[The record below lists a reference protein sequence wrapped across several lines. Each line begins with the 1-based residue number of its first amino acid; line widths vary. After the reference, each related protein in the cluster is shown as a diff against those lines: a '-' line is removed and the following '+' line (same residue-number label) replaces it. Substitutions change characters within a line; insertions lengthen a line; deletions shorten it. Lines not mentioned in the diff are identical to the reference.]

1 MHSLSPIISNGLTGV
16 NFESRLYRF
25 NNKPV
30 YAMIET
36 GNAGGKVQLTAVLL
50 LLFLVSILL
59 PPAYAADSYPD
70 ASGQSLTIN
79 VYLDSSGKALVTGYA
94 ESIEGL
100 DFLNGSQFRLEN
112 DSHQLYALTAGLTA
126 KEGDLWTL
134 RFDATGDYNDY
145 RVTFYLPNQTSLGEI
160 NISQGLGYLLSASNE
175 SLVADV
181 QGWEVTNPRISIEY
195 RQPLAS
201 NGISQLPLPPGY
213 PGQGT
218 ALMVLII
225 AAALMIA
232 GFGFAVLL
240 QRKRRGQQEPPPR
253 AATKPA
259 QEAERAEEIRFARAE
274 EVAAAQSED
283 SSGRVT
289 LASGP
294 SEAQSP
300 SMPHISAQPDPSAK
314 DDAAPL
320 KNEEASLGAIE
331 PDPYVARAPVP
342 ARPSDSSQLPGSGEF
357 AALSSSPLPQEPS
370 SDEDATARS
379 SSPKKDK
386 SLEKEVVVSSEME
399 AVMQTLTARE
409 RAVMSTLIAH
419 GGRMTQAE
427 IRYETATPKS
437 SLTGILISLERRKL
451 IIKKEWGRTNII
463 ELSEWFL
470 SKKEPS

>member
-1 MHSLSPIISNGLTGV
+1 
-16 NFESRLYRF
+16 
-25 NNKPV
+25 
-30 YAMIET
+30 MIEK
-36 GNAGGKVQLTAVLL
+36 GNAGGKVQLPAVLL
-50 LLFLVSILL
+50 LLFLVLILL
-59 PPAYAADSYPD
+59 QPAYAADSYPD

-94 ESIEGL
+94 ESINGL

-126 KEGDLWTL
+126 KDGDLWTL
-134 RFDATGDYNDY
+134 HFDATGDYDDY

-181 QGWEVTNPRISIEY
+181 QGWEVSNPRISIEY

-201 NGISQLPLPPGY
+201 NGISQLPPPPGY
-213 PGQGT
+213 PDRGT

-225 AAALMIA
+225 AAALMIV

-240 QRKRRGQQEPPPR
+240 QRKRRGQQELPQQT
-253 AATKPA
+253 AIKPA
-259 QEAERAEEIRFARAE
+259 QEAERAEEIRSARAE

-283 SSGRVT
+283 SSGRAT
-289 LASGP
+289 LASSP
-294 SEAQSP
+294 SAAQSL
-300 SMPHISAQPDPSAK
+300 SINQISAQPDPSAK
-314 DDAAPL
+314 DDVPL
-320 KNEEASLGAIE
+320 KNEEASVGTIK
-331 PDPYVARAPVP
+331 PDPYVPRAPEP
-342 ARPSDSSQLPGSGEF
+342 AQPSDSSQPPGSGEF
-357 AALSSSPLPQEPS
+357 AALPSSPLPQEPS
-370 SDEDATARS
+370 SHEDSTPRS
-379 SSPKKDK
+379 SSQRESEDK
-386 SLEKEVVVSSEME
+386 SLEKEVLVSSEME

-409 RAVMSTLIAH
+409 RAVMSTLISH

-470 SKKEPS
+470 SKKEPF